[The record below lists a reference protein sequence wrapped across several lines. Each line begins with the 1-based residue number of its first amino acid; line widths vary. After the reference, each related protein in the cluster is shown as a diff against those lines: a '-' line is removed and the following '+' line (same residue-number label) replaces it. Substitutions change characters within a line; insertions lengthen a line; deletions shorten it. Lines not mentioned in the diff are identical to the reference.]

1 MGGVLAGTKT
11 LGLAYRWDESRP
23 TKVLIFDKDTLELAT
38 NEISVPAASYYHFLN
53 G

>member
-1 MGGVLAGTKT
+1 MGGVLAGLKD

-23 TKVLIFDKDTLELAT
+23 TKVLIFDKETLELAAK
-38 NEISVPAASYYHFLN
+38 EITVPAASYYHFLN